1 MKGEL
6 LIQGGTLVTDS
17 ESTRADLLVRDG
29 KIAAIRSQLPNTT
42 TIIDARGKLVMPGG
56 IDSHVHLQHPI
67 DRLSIETADD
77 FHTGTV
83 AAACGGVTSIVDFAL
98 QRHGETLRE
107 AVSRRLKDANGKPV
121 IDYGFHII
129 VTDVRDDVLEEIPAL
144 IEEGFPSY
152 KIYMTYADKVVRDD
166 ALLRL
171 LEVTAA
177 NDGLAYLHCEND
189 CAVNHLIHG
198 FISSG
203 KTGPQ
208 FHPQSR
214 PPLVEGE
221 ATHRAL
227 VLGEL
232 AGAPLC
238 IAHVTSSD
246 ALRHVQKARAR
257 GLPVV
262 CETCPQ
268 YLVLTDNEY
277 NPTRGFEA
285 AKFVCSPP
293 LRGAEHHEVLWEGLA
308 DGSIQQV
315 ASDHAPFRFAGQKEQ
330 GRGDFT
336 RIPNGLP
343 GIETRL
349 PLIYTEGVK
358 TGRLTQEEFVALVS
372 TQPARIFG
380 MYPKKGS
387 LQVGA
392 DADLILI
399 DPQRVIQI
407 AHEKLHSN
415 IDYSPFSGMRLYG
428 MPTLTLSRGEVI
440 NRDGVPDATAGRG
453 EFIARH
459 ACDRTELP

>member
-6 LIQGGTLVTDS
+6 LIRGGTLVTDT
-17 ESTRADLLVRDG
+17 ESTHADLLVRDG
-29 KIAAIRSQLPNTT
+29 KIAMVGSKLPDVTT
-42 TIIDARGKLVMPGG
+42 VIDASGKLVMPGG

-67 DRLSIETADD
+67 DRLSIVTADD
-77 FHTGTV
+77 FHSGTV

-107 AVSRRLKDANGKPV
+107 AVNRRLGDADGKPV

-129 VTDVRDDVLEEIPAL
+129 VTDVRDDVLEEIPGL
-144 IEEGFPSY
+144 IEDGFPSY

-177 NDGLAYLHCEND
+177 NGGLAYLHCEND
-189 CAVNHLIHG
+189 CAVNHLIQG
-198 FISSG
+198 FIKNG
-203 KTGPQ
+203 KTGPE

-232 AGAPLC
+232 TGAPLC
-238 IAHVTSSD
+238 IAHVTSWD
-246 ALRHVQKARAR
+246 ALRHVQEARSR

-268 YLVLTDNEY
+268 YLILTDAEY
-277 NPTRGFEA
+277 DSKHGFDA

-293 LRGAEHHEVLWEGLA
+293 LRGAEHHEVLWKGLA

-315 ASDHAPFRFAGQKEQ
+315 ASDHAPFRFTDQKQQ
-330 GRGDFT
+330 GRDDFT

-349 PLIYTEGVK
+349 ALIYSAGVK
-358 TGRLTQEEFVALVS
+358 TGRLTDEKFVALTS
-372 TQPARIFG
+372 AQPARIFG
-380 MYPKKGS
+380 MYPQKGS
-387 LQVGA
+387 LRVGA

-399 DPQRVIQI
+399 DPQREIRI
-407 AHEKLHSN
+407 DHEKLHSN
-415 IDYSPFSGMRLYG
+415 VDYSPFAGMRLYG

-440 NRDGVPDATAGRG
+440 NRDGEPDAAAGRG
-453 EFIARH
+453 EFLPRYG
-459 ACDRTELP
+459 CDPATLP

>member
-1 MKGEL
+1 MNREL
-6 LIQGGTLVTDS
+6 LIQGGTLVTAS

-29 KIAAIRSQLPNTT
+29 KIASIGSQLPNTST
-42 TIIDARGKLVMPGG
+42 VIDARGQLVMPGG

-98 QRHGETLRE
+98 QRHGETLRQ
-107 AVSRRLKDANGKPV
+107 AVRRRLRDANDKPV

-152 KIYMTYADKVVRDD
+152 KVYMTYADKVVHDD

-189 CAVNHLIHG
+189 CVVNHLIHG

-203 KTGPQ
+203 KTGPE

-232 AGAPLC
+232 ADAPLC

-277 NPTRGFEA
+277 NPERGFEA
-285 AKFVCSPP
+285 
-293 LRGAEHHEVLWEGLA
+293 
-308 DGSIQQV
+308 V
-315 ASDHAPFRFAGQKEQ
+315 A
-330 GRGDFT
+330 
-336 RIPNGLP
+336 
-343 GIETRL
+343 
-349 PLIYTEGVK
+349 VK
-358 TGRLTQEEFVALVS
+358 
-372 TQPARIFG
+372 
-380 MYPKKGS
+380 
-387 LQVGA
+387 
-392 DADLILI
+392 
-399 DPQRVIQI
+399 
-407 AHEKLHSN
+407 
-415 IDYSPFSGMRLYG
+415 
-428 MPTLTLSRGEVI
+428 
-440 NRDGVPDATAGRG
+440 
-453 EFIARH
+453 
-459 ACDRTELP
+459 